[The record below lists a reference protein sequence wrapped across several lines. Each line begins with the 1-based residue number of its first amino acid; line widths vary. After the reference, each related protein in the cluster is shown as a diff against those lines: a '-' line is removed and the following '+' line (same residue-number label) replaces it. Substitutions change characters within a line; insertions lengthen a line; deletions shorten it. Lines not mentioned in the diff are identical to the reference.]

1 MAIDERVLPKPIEQ
15 EMQEAYLDYA
25 MSVIVSRALPDVR
38 DGLKPVQRRILVA
51 MHDLGLAPN
60 RPYRKCAKICGDTS
74 GNYHPHGEGVI
85 YPTLVR
91 MAQDWVMRYPLVDGQ
106 GNFGSIDDDPPAQ
119 MRYTE
124 ARLTAIAQEML
135 ADLDKDTVDFVP
147 NFDQSRQEPTVLP
160 ARFPNLLANGAS
172 GIAVGMATNI
182 PPHNLREVCDA
193 LVALLDR
200 PDLPTEELLKI
211 IRGPDFPTGGL
222 ILGRE
227 GIRETYTKG
236 RGTIVMRAKAHIEE
250 LRGGRAAIV
259 VTELPYMV
267 NKAALIARIAEL
279 VREKKIQGISD
290 LRDESDREGI
300 RVVIELRREANPQVV
315 LNQLYKHTQMQTNYG
330 AILLA
335 LVGGVPRQL
344 TLRELLWHY
353 LEHRRS
359 VATRRVRFE
368 LARAEERAHIL
379 EGLKV
384 ALDHLDQVIAL
395 IRSSKD
401 VPAAREGLM
410 KTFGLSERQAEAI
423 LEMRLQR
430 LTRLERSKVE
440 EEYRELL
447 KAIAFYQ
454 DVLRDPRKVDAILR
468 EEILEIKEKYG
479 DPRRTK
485 ITAAEEAT
493 LGEEDLIPDAE
504 VAVTLTRDGFIKR
517 VPLETYRAQRRG
529 GRGVVGAV
537 TREEDFVEHLVVTTN
552 HAYLLF
558 FTNRGKAYRLRAYEV
573 PESGRTARGTGL
585 MNLVNL
591 GPTERVTAVIPVRS
605 FEDAGYLF
613 MVTKQGLVKKT
624 GLLEFLGTRKAGL
637 VAITLK
643 PGDELVAVRL
653 TDGRREI
660 ILGTRE
666 GQCIRFREAGVR
678 EMGRA
683 AAGVLGIRLR
693 PGDEVVGAAVVGEK
707 PEVLTVTDQGFATR
721 TRVEEYRLQARGGSG
736 IRNVRVGPKNGRVVA
751 IRGVG
756 PEDELL
762 LASEG
767 GQILRTPVREIRTVG
782 RGAQGVR
789 VMRLEEGDRVSA
801 VAVVEPP
808 QGA

>member
-1 MAIDERVLPKPIEQ
+1 MAIDERVLPKPIER

-74 GNYHPHGEGVI
+74 GNYHPHGEAVI

-91 MAQDWVMRYPLVDGQ
+91 MAQEWVMRYPLVDGQ

-124 ARLTAIAQEML
+124 ARLTPIAMEML
-135 ADLDKDTVDFVP
+135 ADLDRDTVDFVP
-147 NFDQSRQEPTVLP
+147 NFDQSRKEPVVLP

-182 PPHNLREVCDA
+182 PPHNLREICDA
-193 LVALLDR
+193 LICLLDD
-200 PDLPTEELLKI
+200 PDASVEELMKI
-211 IRGPDFPTGGL
+211 VRGPDFPTGGL

-227 GIRETYTKG
+227 GIREAYTTG
-236 RGTIVMRAKAHIEE
+236 RGTITMRAKAHFEE
-250 LRGGRAAIV
+250 LRGGRVAIV

-267 NKAALIARIAEL
+267 NKAALVARIAEL
-279 VREKKIQGISD
+279 VRDKKIQGIAD
-290 LRDESDREGI
+290 LRDESDRDGI
-300 RVVIELRREANPQVV
+300 RVVIELKRESTPQVV
-315 LNQLYKHTQMQTNYG
+315 LNQLYKHTQMQTNFG

-344 TLRELLWHY
+344 TLRDLLWHY
-353 LEHRRS
+353 LEHRRE
-359 VATRRVRFE
+359 VTTRRVRFE
-368 LARAEERAHIL
+368 LGRAEERAHIL

-395 IRSSKD
+395 IRRSKD
-401 VPAAREGLM
+401 VPTARSGLVQ
-410 KTFGLSERQAEAI
+410 TFRLSERQADAI

-430 LTRLERSKVE
+430 LTQLERTKVE

-447 KAIAFYQ
+447 KSIAYYQ
-454 DVLRDPRKVDAILR
+454 DVLRDPRKVDAIIRSEL
-468 EEILEIKEKYG
+468 EEIKEKYG

-485 ITAAEEAT
+485 ITSGQEAELE
-493 LGEEDLIPDAE
+493 EEDLIPDTE
-504 VAVTLTRDGFIKR
+504 VVITLTRDGFIKR
-517 VPLETYRAQRRG
+517 VPLETYRQQRRG

-552 HAYLLF
+552 HTYLLF
-558 FTNRGKAYRLRAYEV
+558 FTNRGRVYRLRAYEV
-573 PESGRTARGTGL
+573 PESGRTARGTA
-585 MNLVNL
+585 LVNL
-591 GPTERVTAVIPVRS
+591 LTVNPAERVTAVIPIRS

-613 MVTKQGLVKKT
+613 MVTKQGFVKRT
-624 GLLEFLGTRKAGL
+624 GLLEFLGTRKSGL
-637 VAITLK
+637 LAIALRS
-643 PGDELVAVRL
+643 GDELVAVRL

-660 ILGTRE
+660 LLGTRN
-666 GQCIRFREAGVR
+666 GQGIRFREAGVR
-678 EMGRA
+678 EMSRS

-693 PGDEVVGAAVVGEK
+693 PGDAVVGAAVVGEK
-707 PEVLTVTDQGFATR
+707 PEVLTVTDRGFATR
-721 TRVEEYRLQARGGSG
+721 TPVSAYRLQARGGTG
-736 IRNVRVGPKNGRVVA
+736 IRNVRVGAKNGPVVA

-756 PEDELL
+756 PDDELL
-762 LASEG
+762 IASEG
-767 GQILRTPVREIRTVG
+767 GQILRTLVQEIRTVG

-789 VMRLEEGDRVSA
+789 VMRLEPGDRVTA
-801 VAVVEPP
+801 VAVIEPP
-808 QGA
+808 R

>member
-1 MAIDERVLPKPIEQ
+1 MAIDERVLPKPVER

-91 MAQDWVMRYPLVDGQ
+91 MAQPWVMRYPLVDGQ
-106 GNFGSIDDDPPAQ
+106 GNFGSLDDDPPAQ

-124 ARLTAIAQEML
+124 ARLTAVAMEML
-135 ADLDKDTVDFVP
+135 ADLDKETVDFVP
-147 NFDQSRQEPTVLP
+147 NFDQSREEPTVLP
-160 ARFPNLLANGAS
+160 ARFPNLLVNGAS

-182 PPHNLREVCDA
+182 PPHNLREICDA
-193 LVALLDR
+193 LVALLEDPTR
-200 PDLPTEELLKI
+200 STEDLMKI
-211 IRGPDFPTGGL
+211 VRGPDFPTGGL

-227 GIRETYTKG
+227 GIRETYTQG

-250 LRGGRAAIV
+250 LRGGRRAIV
-259 VTELPYMV
+259 VTELPYLV
-267 NKAALIARIAEL
+267 NKAALISRIAEL
-279 VREKKIQGISD
+279 VRDKKIQGISD

-315 LNQLYKHTQMQTNYG
+315 LNQLYKHTQMQTNFG

-359 VATRRVRFE
+359 VTTRRVRFE

-384 ALDHLDQVIAL
+384 ALDHLDQVIGL
-395 IRSSKD
+395 IRASKD
-401 VPAAREGLM
+401 VPTAREGLM
-410 KTFGLSERQAEAI
+410 RTFGLTERQAEAI

-430 LTRLERSKVE
+430 LTGLERSKVE

-447 KAIAFYQ
+447 KAIAYYE
-454 DVLRDPRKVDAILR
+454 DVLRDPRKVDGILR

-479 DPRRTK
+479 DPRRTR

-493 LGEEDLIPDAE
+493 FEEEDLIPDTE
-504 VAVTLTRDGFIKR
+504 VVITLTRDGFIKR

-529 GRGVVGAV
+529 GRGVVGAAA
-537 TREEDFVEHLVVTTN
+537 REEDFVEHLLVTTN
-552 HAYLLF
+552 HTYLLF
-558 FTNRGKAYRLRAYEV
+558 FTNRGKVYRLRAFDV

-591 GPTERVTAVIPVRS
+591 GPAERVTAVIPVRS
-605 FEDAGYLF
+605 FEDGGHLL

-624 GLLEFLGTRKAGL
+624 GLLEFLGTRRAGL

-653 TDGRREI
+653 TDGRREV

-666 GQCIRFREAGVR
+666 GQCIRFREGGVR

-683 AAGVLGIRLR
+683 AGGVLGIRLR

-707 PEVLTVTDQGFATR
+707 PEILTVTDQGFATR
-721 TRVEEYRLQARGGSG
+721 TRVEEYRLQARGGAG
-736 IRNVRVGPKNGRVVA
+736 VRNVRVGPKNGQVVA

-762 LASEG
+762 LVSEG
-767 GQILRTPVREIRTVG
+767 GQILRTSVREIRTVG

-789 VMRLEEGDRVSA
+789 VMRLAPGDRVSA

-808 QGA
+808 QG

>member
-1 MAIDERVLPKPIEQ
+1 MAIDERVLPKPVER

-91 MAQDWVMRYPLVDGQ
+91 MAQAWVMRYPLVDGQ

-124 ARLTAIAQEML
+124 ARLTAVAQEML

-160 ARFPNLLANGAS
+160 ARFPNLLVNGAS

-182 PPHNLREVCDA
+182 PPHNLREICDA
-193 LVALLDR
+193 LVALLEDPNR
-200 PDLPTEELLKI
+200 STEDLMKI
-211 IRGPDFPTGGL
+211 VRGPDFPTGGL

-250 LRGGRAAIV
+250 LRGGRRAIV

-267 NKAALIARIAEL
+267 NKAALISRIAEL
-279 VREKKIQGISD
+279 VREKKIQGIGD

-300 RVVIELRREANPQVV
+300 RVVMELRREANPQVV
-315 LNQLYKHTQMQTNYG
+315 LNQLYKHTQMQTNFG

-335 LVGGVPRQL
+335 LVGGVPRLL

-359 VATRRVRFE
+359 VTTRRVRFE

-395 IRSSKD
+395 IRASKD
-401 VPAAREGLM
+401 VPTAREGLM
-410 KTFGLSERQAEAI
+410 RTFGLTERQAEAI

-430 LTRLERSKVE
+430 LTGLERGKVE

-447 KAIAFYQ
+447 KTIAYYE
-454 DVLRDPRKVDAILR
+454 DVLRDPRKVDGILR

-479 DPRRTK
+479 DPRRTR

-493 LGEEDLIPDAE
+493 FEEEDLIPDTE
-504 VAVTLTRDGFIKR
+504 VVITLTRDGFIKR

-529 GRGVVGAV
+529 GRGVVGAAA
-537 TREEDFVEHLVVTTN
+537 REEAFVEHLLVTTN
-552 HAYLLF
+552 HTYLLF
-558 FTNRGKAYRLRAYEV
+558 FTNRGKVYRLRAFDV

-591 GPTERVTAVIPVRS
+591 GPAERVTAVIPVRS
-605 FEDAGYLF
+605 FEDGGYLL

-624 GLLEFLGTRKAGL
+624 GLLEFLGTRRAGL

-653 TDGRREI
+653 TDGRREV
-660 ILGTRE
+660 ILGTRQ
-666 GQCIRFREAGVR
+666 GQCIRFREGGVR

-683 AAGVLGIRLR
+683 AGGVLGIRLR
-693 PGDEVVGAAVVGEK
+693 PGDEVVGAAVAGEK
-707 PEVLTVTDQGFATR
+707 PEILTVTDQGFATR
-721 TRVEEYRLQARGGSG
+721 TRVEEYRLQARGGAG
-736 IRNVRVGPKNGRVVA
+736 VRNVRVGPKNGQVVA

-762 LASEG
+762 LVSEG
-767 GQILRTPVREIRTVG
+767 GQILRTSVREIRTVG

-789 VMRLEEGDRVSA
+789 VMRLGPGDRVSA

-808 QGA
+808 QG

>member
-1 MAIDERVLPKPIEQ
+1 MAIDERVLPKPVER

-91 MAQDWVMRYPLVDGQ
+91 MAQPWVMRYPLVDGQ
-106 GNFGSIDDDPPAQ
+106 GNFGSLDDDPPAQ

-124 ARLTAIAQEML
+124 ARLTAVAMEML
-135 ADLDKDTVDFVP
+135 ADLDKETVDFVP
-147 NFDQSRQEPTVLP
+147 NFDQSREEPTVLP
-160 ARFPNLLANGAS
+160 ARFPNLLVNGAS

-182 PPHNLREVCDA
+182 PPHNLREICDA
-193 LVALLDR
+193 LVALLEDPTR
-200 PDLPTEELLKI
+200 STEDLMKI
-211 IRGPDFPTGGL
+211 VRGPDFPTGGL

-227 GIRETYTKG
+227 GIRETYTQG

-250 LRGGRAAIV
+250 LRGGRRAIV

-267 NKAALIARIAEL
+267 NKAALISRIAEL
-279 VREKKIQGISD
+279 VRDKKIQGISD

-315 LNQLYKHTQMQTNYG
+315 LNQLYKHTQMQTNFG

-359 VATRRVRFE
+359 VTTRRVRFE

-384 ALDHLDQVIAL
+384 ALDHLDQVIGL
-395 IRSSKD
+395 IRASKD
-401 VPAAREGLM
+401 VPTAREGLM
-410 KTFGLSERQAEAI
+410 RTFGLTERQAEAI

-430 LTRLERSKVE
+430 LTGLERSKVE

-447 KAIAFYQ
+447 KAIVYYE
-454 DVLRDPRKVDAILR
+454 DVLRDPRKVDGILR

-479 DPRRTK
+479 DPRRTR

-493 LGEEDLIPDAE
+493 FEEEDLIPDTE
-504 VAVTLTRDGFIKR
+504 VVITLTRDGFIKR

-529 GRGVVGAV
+529 GRGVVGAAA
-537 TREEDFVEHLVVTTN
+537 REEDFVEHLLVTTN
-552 HAYLLF
+552 HTYLLF
-558 FTNRGKAYRLRAYEV
+558 FTNRGKVYRLRAFDV

-591 GPTERVTAVIPVRS
+591 GPAERVTAVIPVRS
-605 FEDAGYLF
+605 FEDGGHLL

-624 GLLEFLGTRKAGL
+624 GLLEFLGTRRAGL

-653 TDGRREI
+653 TDGRREV

-666 GQCIRFREAGVR
+666 GQCIRFREGGVR

-683 AAGVLGIRLR
+683 AGGVLGIRLR

-707 PEVLTVTDQGFATR
+707 PEILTVTDQGFATR
-721 TRVEEYRLQARGGSG
+721 TRVEEYRLQARGGAG
-736 IRNVRVGPKNGRVVA
+736 VRNVRVGPKNGQVVA

-762 LASEG
+762 LVSEG
-767 GQILRTPVREIRTVG
+767 GQILRTSVREIRTVG

-789 VMRLEEGDRVSA
+789 VMRLAPGDRVSA

-808 QGA
+808 QG

>member
-1 MAIDERVLPKPIEQ
+1 MAIDERVLPKPVER

-91 MAQDWVMRYPLVDGQ
+91 MAQPWVMRYPLVDGQ
-106 GNFGSIDDDPPAQ
+106 GNFGSLDDDPPAQ

-124 ARLTAIAQEML
+124 ARLTAVAMEML
-135 ADLDKDTVDFVP
+135 ADLDKETVDFVP
-147 NFDQSRQEPTVLP
+147 NFDQSREEPTVLP
-160 ARFPNLLANGAS
+160 ARFPNLLVNGAS

-182 PPHNLREVCDA
+182 PPHNLREICDA
-193 LVALLDR
+193 LVALLEDPTR
-200 PDLPTEELLKI
+200 STEDLMKI
-211 IRGPDFPTGGL
+211 VRGPDFPTGGL

-227 GIRETYTKG
+227 GIRETYTQG

-250 LRGGRAAIV
+250 LRGGRRAIV

-267 NKAALIARIAEL
+267 NKAALISRIAEL
-279 VREKKIQGISD
+279 VRDKKIQGISD

-315 LNQLYKHTQMQTNYG
+315 LNQLYKHTQMQTNFG

-359 VATRRVRFE
+359 VTTRRVRFE

-384 ALDHLDQVIAL
+384 ALDHLDQVIGL
-395 IRSSKD
+395 IRASKD
-401 VPAAREGLM
+401 VPTAREGLM
-410 KTFGLSERQAEAI
+410 RTFGLTERQAEAI

-430 LTRLERSKVE
+430 LTGLERSKVE

-447 KAIAFYQ
+447 KAIAYYE
-454 DVLRDPRKVDAILR
+454 DVLRDPRKVDGILR

-479 DPRRTK
+479 DPRRTR

-493 LGEEDLIPDAE
+493 FEEEDLIPDTE
-504 VAVTLTRDGFIKR
+504 VVITLTRDGFIKR

-529 GRGVVGAV
+529 GRGVVGAAA
-537 TREEDFVEHLVVTTN
+537 REEDFVEHLLVTTN
-552 HAYLLF
+552 HTYLLF
-558 FTNRGKAYRLRAYEV
+558 FTNRGKVYRLRAFDV

-591 GPTERVTAVIPVRS
+591 GPAERVTAVIPVRS
-605 FEDAGYLF
+605 FEDGGHLL

-624 GLLEFLGTRKAGL
+624 GLLEFLGTRRAGL

-653 TDGRREI
+653 TDGRREV

-666 GQCIRFREAGVR
+666 GQCIRFREGGVR

-683 AAGVLGIRLR
+683 AGGVLGIRLR

-707 PEVLTVTDQGFATR
+707 PEILTVTDQGFATR
-721 TRVEEYRLQARGGSG
+721 TRVEEYRLQARGGAG
-736 IRNVRVGPKNGRVVA
+736 VRNVRVGPKNGQVVA

-762 LASEG
+762 LVSEG
-767 GQILRTPVREIRTVG
+767 GQILRTSVREIRTVG

-789 VMRLEEGDRVSA
+789 VMRLAPGDRVSA

-808 QGA
+808 QG